1 MTREEAMGYAAEKK
15 PELKKAIGRKLG
27 EIRALMSA
35 EAGALKAA
43 GGENVLETVLS
54 SVDIFAD
61 QLEFALD
68 AWDPGEIAP
77 NAWDLGENAGR
88 AGA

>member
-1 MTREEAMGYAAEKK
+1 MTREEATGYAAEKK

-27 EIRALMSA
+27 EIRALAAA
-35 EAGALKAA
+35 EADALKAA
-43 GGENVLETVLS
+43 GGENVLETIMS

-68 AWDPGEIAP
+68 AWDPGE
-77 NAWDLGENAGR
+77 NAGR

>member
-1 MTREEAMGYAAEKK
+1 M
-15 PELKKAIGRKLG
+15 
-27 EIRALMSA
+27 
-35 EAGALKAA
+35 
-43 GGENVLETVLS
+43 S